1 MIKVS
6 PMPALDKLKMY
17 LEIDPNF
24 PSGLKWISSYTNRV
38 KPNTNAGSKKKYWR
52 VSFDDKQYA
61 VHRLVY
67 FLAYEIDPGFKDID
81 HKDRNC
87 LNNKIENLRLVT
99 RQINNANR
107 KATKKSSSIYKGV
120 SLNKK
125 LNKWVANITK
135 DYKTIYIGLFKNETD
150 AALAYNQKAKQ
161 FYGEYAL
168 LNNVYVNS

>member
-1 MIKVS
+1 MIKFS
-6 PMPALDKLKMY
+6 PMPALNRLKMY
-17 LEIDPNF
+17 LEIDANF
-24 PSGLKWISSYTNRV
+24 PSGLKWVKAYTNRV
-38 KPNTNAGSKKKYWR
+38 KPNTNAGSKKRYWC
-52 VSFDDKQYA
+52 VSFDNKQYA

-67 FLAYEIDPGFKDID
+67 FLAHKIDPGFKDID
-81 HKDRNC
+81 HKDGDC

-107 KATKKSSSIYKGV
+107 KSTKNSSSVYKGV

-125 LNKWVANITK
+125 LNKWVVNITK
-135 DYKTIYIGLFKNETD
+135 DYKTIYLGLFENEID

-161 FYGEYAL
+161 LYGEYAL